1 MVLLTNAQFFT
12 ALCLPLIVFLVGFYF
27 QNTGIRDLRS
37 ELGTL
42 RSDMN
47 LRFTR
52 FDQRF
57 DDLTSKVVDV
67 DNRLIRVE
75 ERLKL

>member
-1 MVLLTNAQFFT
+1 MSNAQFFT
-12 ALCLPLIVFLVGFYF
+12 ALCLPLVVILLGFYF

-37 ELGTL
+37 
-42 RSDMN
+42 DMN
-47 LRFTR
+47 LRFSR
-52 FDQRF
+52 FDEKF
-57 DDLTSKVVDV
+57 DNLTTKVVDI

>member
-1 MVLLTNAQFFT
+1 MSSAQFFT

-37 ELGTL
+37 
-42 RSDMN
+42 DMN
-47 LRFTR
+47 LRFSR
-52 FDQRF
+52 FDQKF
-57 DDLTSKVVDV
+57 DDLTSKVVDI

>member
-1 MVLLTNAQFFT
+1 MSNAQFFT
-12 ALCLPLIVFLVGFYF
+12 ALCLPLVVILVGFYF

-37 ELGTL
+37 
-42 RSDMN
+42 DMN
-47 LRFTR
+47 MRFSR
-52 FDQRF
+52 FDQKF
-57 DDLTSKVVDV
+57 DDLTSKVIDI

>member
-1 MVLLTNAQFFT
+1 MSNAQFFT
-12 ALCLPLIVFLVGFYF
+12 ALCLPLVVIVVGFYF
-27 QNTGIRDLRS
+27 ENTGIRD
-37 ELGTL
+37 L

-52 FDQRF
+52 IDQKF

-67 DNRLIRVE
+67 DNRLVRVE

>member
-1 MVLLTNAQFFT
+1 MSSAHFFT

-37 ELGTL
+37 DL
-42 RSDMN
+42 N
-47 LRFTR
+47 LRFAR

-57 DDLTSKVVDV
+57 DDLTSKAVEI

>member
-1 MVLLTNAQFFT
+1 MSNAQFFT
-12 ALCLPLIVFLVGFYF
+12 ALCLPLVVILVGFYF
-27 QNTGIRDLRS
+27 QNTGIRD
-37 ELGTL
+37 L

-57 DDLTSKVVDV
+57 DDLTSKVVDI
-67 DNRLIRVE
+67 DNRLVRVE

>member
-1 MVLLTNAQFFT
+1 MTNTQFFT
-12 ALCLPLIVFLVGFYF
+12 ALGLPLIVFWWASIFR
-27 QNTGIRDLRS
+27 IRAFAICS
-37 ELGTL
+37 ELGDL

-47 LRFTR
+47 VRFVR

-57 DDLTSKVVDV
+57 DDLTSRVVDV
-67 DNRLIRVE
+67 GNRLIRVE

>member
-1 MVLLTNAQFFT
+1 MSNAQFFT
-12 ALCLPLIVFLVGFYF
+12 ALCLPLVVIVVGFYF
-27 QNTGIRDLRS
+27 ENTGIRD
-37 ELGTL
+37 L

-52 FDQRF
+52 FDQKF

-67 DNRLIRVE
+67 DNRLVRVE